1 MTSKRRAFDMTSKY
15 ATLFQP
21 FAFDNGLALRNR
33 VVMAPMTTW
42 SANPDGSI
50 SEVELDYYRRRV
62 QGVGMV
68 ITGCT
73 HVTENGIGFSDEFAA
88 YDDSFIPSL
97 RRESTGFS

>member
-1 MTSKRRAFDMTSKY
+1 MTSEH

-50 SEVELDYYRRRV
+50 SEAELDYYRRRV
-62 QGVGMV
+62 QEIGRA
-68 ITGCT
+68 
-73 HVTENGIGFSDEFAA
+73 HV
-88 YDDSFIPSL
+88 
-97 RRESTGFS
+97 